1 MQKASPKAGGKV
13 PANMRQEILSETF
26 TDVNRLLWTIA
37 RKSHAFHNYVLDLE
51 SDIFP
56 EACVS
61 FIKAYDTWDTKRSK
75 SFVKWLFFRVFKDLQ
90 ELHRRAARHEYRF
103 TTNAV
108 GEDWRNGEVTNRE
121 VRDFRLLDLLD
132 SLSPDACMVV
142 RLALDTPQP
151 LLDAMREHRSR
162 KWTAEAETI
171 KDYLMGLGW
180 EEKYVNEIF
189 DEIRKALR

>member
-1 MQKASPKAGGKV
+1 
-13 PANMRQEILSETF
+13 
-26 TDVNRLLWTIA
+26 
-37 RKSHAFHNYVLDLE
+37 
-51 SDIFP
+51 
-56 EACVS
+56 
-61 FIKAYDTWDTKRSK
+61 
-75 SFVKWLFFRVFKDLQ
+75 
-90 ELHRRAARHEYRF
+90 
-103 TTNAV
+103 
-108 GEDWRNGEVTNRE
+108 
-121 VRDFRLLDLLD
+121 LLDLLD